1 MDPDANL
8 KEQRE
13 LVRHMLRKIDEEN
26 EVPGPSNIARL
37 CELVDALDGWMSKGG
52 FAPKAWKR

>member
-13 LVRHMLRKIDEEN
+13 IA
-26 EVPGPSNIARL
+26 ARL
-37 CELVDALDGWMSKGG
+37 CEPQRFGG
-52 FAPKAWKR
+52 RDVT